1 MGDNLIQDANLEG
14 DGSAFRT
21 QQNSGTTGSIVAFGA
36 YGENSAGAR
45 MLKVNATSPG
55 LFANGKKPTPVN
67 GSRKFRYIVRAK
79 GVSGSMNMLL
89 RRWNFNGSAEGN
101 YEDKNVTL
109 TSDWQTITWDT
120 SFSPSTG
127 ADGQAFGIYCHPS
140 NAEIWIDSFQVF
152 DITDAVNNDATASA
166 LSDLSTKVTKQGDT
180 VSSQG
185 TSITKLQNDLT
196 STKTDVSKKADS
208 TALQTLQ
215 NTVSDQ
221 GKTLTSQGNAITA
234 LTGTVDTVKG
244 DVAKKADATAL
255 NNLSTRV
262 SNAEDKIS
270 SSSDAITSLNSSL
283 NQQSKR
289 GANILPDGT
298 FESYSSGY
306 NITNGR
312 VIVTTED
319 SHGGNKCIR
328 VTRPN
333 DYNAN
338 ATDNSDN
345 HIFSGFQVRDNAVFY
360 MECWVKLD
368 ANSTAM
374 AENVQISVGLSLQY
388 QDNSWQWPAVTK
400 AAKDLSSTQW
410 TKISGYLKST
420 KSGIKQAMVRISI
433 PNVSSVK
440 AGNSFLIDDLVITD
454 VTDAYNAQ
462 QTADATASAVSTL
475 QTTVSN
481 QGDSIT
487 SQGDSIT
494 TLNNG
499 LATANK
505 AIGTKADASA
515 LSSLQN
521 TVTQQ
526 GEDVAANTN
535 NITALSNQVVNGKQA
550 TWARR
555 IYKCQLANAGTEPT
569 FSDIQGLSPV
579 FMDEVADAA
588 KMDFSGAGSYVVA
601 HYKAMVRVAADTTIT
616 MAPGSRVFDDTG
628 AVYVNG
634 VRVAFGNAGWNT
646 VSFDLKAGWNTVEFL
661 VNQWTG
667 NAYVNLGFK
676 LGDKV
681 AELYSGLGV
690 SSLSSALNSINS
702 NVSKVGDQVSSNS
715 TAITSLKN
723 GLSDTNSTVAKKA
736 DATALQTL
744 QNTVTQQGKDIAS
757 QSGNVTNLQNSLSAT
772 NTGLANLVAD
782 SDASKKIIGNLLTNS
797 SFERGLEGFSGG
809 ASFIKVIDA
818 QSPNSGS
825 KILSCGAGTGT
836 VSQSIAVTKDRT
848 YKIGVFARCQSGTV
862 VDNQSNNKLR
872 IGNSSPLIDFQFKP
886 TDLPTDSTWK
896 EISGTW
902 KATISDR
909 VGISI
914 NSSLKSGNQY
924 FDDFYFIDITDIV
937 NIDAASNAVAS
948 LTSRVTS
955 AEGTVSSHTGSI
967 TNLSNSLNSLN
978 NTVSGKADA
987 SALQSLQNTVTQQG
1001 KDLSSAS
1008 DSVTDLK
1015 SSLNTLKVQ
1024 SNPWIDGTF
1033 ETYDNNQQL
1042 GGSTAIVTT
1051 DFKSSGS
1058 KCLKVTRPANTSGNS
1073 DKMIGS
1079 YSAVRQSAK
1088 YRVEFWAMMPAS
1100 EAPPSGWTVVVGLHS
1115 INKDGG
1121 NDWQGITFNE
1131 AGLGGRDQWVKFS
1144 GVVKVSPSV
1153 TRSHVWIST
1162 RGQSGS
1168 NTPGY
1173 AVYIDDFVITDITDA
1188 ADAQATADANATAI
1202 SSLQT
1207 KVSDIDGKVTAQTS
1221 QLSSMQSKVDASSSK
1236 VDQLSKTISDSQS
1249 TQASLNT
1256 SLQSQIDAQASANIK
1271 NQADLNSATTS
1282 IASIKSTQ
1290 ATQATQISAMAKTQT
1305 DMTASLNS
1313 QSASIQ
1319 TLQEAVS
1326 NNDALNSTWMVKMET
1341 NNNGQKYAAGIALGV
1356 DGKNMQSQFLVQA
1369 DRFALIN
1376 TSNGNTTTPFVI
1388 DNGVTY
1394 MNAAFIKDGSI
1405 GSAKV
1410 GDLMSSNFQ
1419 ENVRGWRI
1427 SRDGTMNI
1435 NGSGPGSSRTVIT
1448 NGRIE
1453 VYDSNN
1459 RLRVRMG
1466 IF

>member
-1 MGDNLIQDANLEG
+1 M
-14 DGSAFRT
+14 
-21 QQNSGTTGSIVAFGA
+21 
-36 YGENSAGAR
+36 
-45 MLKVNATSPG
+45 
-55 LFANGKKPTPVN
+55 
-67 GSRKFRYIVRAK
+67 
-79 GVSGSMNMLL
+79 
-89 RRWNFNGSAEGN
+89 
-101 YEDKNVTL
+101 
-109 TSDWQTITWDT
+109 
-120 SFSPSTG
+120 
-127 ADGQAFGIYCHPS
+127 
-140 NAEIWIDSFQVF
+140 
-152 DITDAVNNDATASA
+152 
-166 LSDLSTKVTKQGDT
+166 
-180 VSSQG
+180 
-185 TSITKLQNDLT
+185 
-196 STKTDVSKKADS
+196 
-208 TALQTLQ
+208 
-215 NTVSDQ
+215 
-221 GKTLTSQGNAITA
+221 
-234 LTGTVDTVKG
+234 
-244 DVAKKADATAL
+244 
-255 NNLSTRV
+255 
-262 SNAEDKIS
+262 
-270 SSSDAITSLNSSL
+270 
-283 NQQSKR
+283 
-289 GANILPDGT
+289 
-298 FESYSSGY
+298 
-306 NITNGR
+306 
-312 VIVTTED
+312 
-319 SHGGNKCIR
+319 
-328 VTRPN
+328 
-333 DYNAN
+333 
-338 ATDNSDN
+338 
-345 HIFSGFQVRDNAVFY
+345 
-360 MECWVKLD
+360 
-368 ANSTAM
+368 
-374 AENVQISVGLSLQY
+374 
-388 QDNSWQWPAVTK
+388 
-400 AAKDLSSTQW
+400 
-410 TKISGYLKST
+410 
-420 KSGIKQAMVRISI
+420 
-433 PNVSSVK
+433 
-440 AGNSFLIDDLVITD
+440 
-454 VTDAYNAQ
+454 
-462 QTADATASAVSTL
+462 
-475 QTTVSN
+475 
-481 QGDSIT
+481 
-487 SQGDSIT
+487 
-494 TLNNG
+494 
-499 LATANK
+499 
-505 AIGTKADASA
+505 
-515 LSSLQN
+515 
-521 TVTQQ
+521 
-526 GEDVAANTN
+526 
-535 NITALSNQVVNGKQA
+535 
-550 TWARR
+550 
-555 IYKCQLANAGTEPT
+555 
-569 FSDIQGLSPV
+569 
-579 FMDEVADAA
+579 
-588 KMDFSGAGSYVVA
+588 
-601 HYKAMVRVAADTTIT
+601 
-616 MAPGSRVFDDTG
+616 
-628 AVYVNG
+628 
-634 VRVAFGNAGWNT
+634 
-646 VSFDLKAGWNTVEFL
+646 
-661 VNQWTG
+661 
-667 NAYVNLGFK
+667 
-676 LGDKV
+676 
-681 AELYSGLGV
+681 
-690 SSLSSALNSINS
+690 
-702 NVSKVGDQVSSNS
+702 
-715 TAITSLKN
+715 
-723 GLSDTNSTVAKKA
+723 
-736 DATALQTL
+736 
-744 QNTVTQQGKDIAS
+744 
-757 QSGNVTNLQNSLSAT
+757 
-772 NTGLANLVAD
+772 
-782 SDASKKIIGNLLTNS
+782 
-797 SFERGLEGFSGG
+797 
-809 ASFIKVIDA
+809 
-818 QSPNSGS
+818 
-825 KILSCGAGTGT
+825 
-836 VSQSIAVTKDRT
+836 
-848 YKIGVFARCQSGTV
+848 
-862 VDNQSNNKLR
+862 
-872 IGNSSPLIDFQFKP
+872 
-886 TDLPTDSTWK
+886 
-896 EISGTW
+896 
-902 KATISDR
+902 
-909 VGISI
+909 
-914 NSSLKSGNQY
+914 
-924 FDDFYFIDITDIV
+924 
-937 NIDAASNAVAS
+937 
-948 LTSRVTS
+948 
-955 AEGTVSSHTGSI
+955 
-967 TNLSNSLNSLN
+967 N

-1131 AGLGGRDQWVKFS
+1131 AGLGGRDQWVKFT

-1271 NQADLNSATTS
+1271 NQADLDSATTS

-1326 NNDALNSTWMVKMET
+1326 NNDALNSTWMVKMQT

-1410 GDLMSSNFQ
+1410 GDLMSSGFQ

-1448 NGRIE
+1448 NGKIE